1 MTERVLV
8 AGVGNI
14 FLGDDGFG
22 VAVASRMA
30 GETFPEGVKV
40 GDFGIRSVHLAY
52 ELLDG
57 YDSLVLIDA
66 LSRGDRPGT
75 LTVLEPELDDHPL
88 GEAAGLGAMDA
99 HTMHPEAVLNMLSAL
114 GGHLRRVV
122 VVGCEPALV
131 EEYLG
136 LRHRLP
142 AQSTRPWRSC
152 GISSRSCPPLTGRR
166 DHRDPTI
173 RLVIAVRRH
182 CLNGGAVLAGHRP
195 VSEDQGDVTTV
206 VGDVKD
212 GRAIGA
218 L

>member
-66 LSRGDRPGT
+66 LSRGDPPGT
-75 LTVLEPELDDHPL
+75 LTVLEPELDDHSS
-88 GEAAGLGAMDA
+88 GEAAPLGAMDA
-99 HTMHPEAVLNMLSAL
+99 HTMHPEAVLNILSAL
-114 GGHLRRVV
+114 GGQVGRVV

-136 LRHRLP
+136 L
-142 AQSTRPWRSC
+142 STE
-152 GISSRSCPPLTGRR
+152 
-166 DHRDPTI
+166 
-173 RLVIAVRRH
+173 VA
-182 CLNGGAVLAGHRP
+182 GAV
-195 VSEDQGDVTTV
+195 DQAVEIVRDLVAELSTSNRKEGSP
-206 VGDVKD
+206 
-212 GRAIGA
+212 
-218 L
+218 